1 MNNNSLYNVNSIN
14 NILWNIEAI
23 THKTSYFIAFLNW
36 HVLSELLIIVPKTSL
51 VRTEILRKS

>member
-1 MNNNSLYNVNSIN
+1 MNNNPLYNVNSIN

-23 THKTSYFIAFLNW
+23 AHKTSYFIAFLNW

-51 VRTEILRKS
+51 VKTEIL